1 MKKRLLIPLLIL
13 QVIACATVPEYKPIV
28 DTAAVTDSAKYQ
40 KDYQECKTITD
51 TVDYS
56 DEKTRAALKG
66 AAIGAGV
73 VGVGVATTLAAGGIV
88 LAPVVLPIYGIV
100 ALFGGKANKSKTYA
114 EEQNLRAVVWNSCL
128 KDRGYKVYSD
138 PNF

>member
-51 TVDYS
+51 SVDYS

-66 AAIGAGV
+66 AAIRSWSCRSWGSNNISSRRDSLSSSSS
-73 VGVGVATTLAAGGIV
+73 T
-88 LAPVVLPIYGIV
+88 
-100 ALFGGKANKSKTYA
+100 
-114 EEQNLRAVVWNSCL
+114 NLWNC
-128 KDRGYKVYSD
+128 R
-138 PNF
+138 FIWR